1 VHGTEEHVAA
11 NEPVSNPKKYM
22 EQSNVFASWRAS
34 ISCYC
39 SGLKHDK
46 YIVCVTVSVFLHQTK
61 HKNAVHRSTCGVT
74 VSVFL
79 HQTKHKNA
87 VHRSTCNSTCT
98 HYPDK
103 NIWLFFGRLFCRLK
117 GLNFYPIHYLTMY
130 QSLKWLSI
138 INSLKRI
145 YRKSLFFWKGL
156 KS

>member
-11 NEPVSNPKKYM
+11 NGPVSNQKKYM

-61 HKNAVHRSTCGVT
+61 HKNAVHRSTC
-74 VSVFL
+74 
-79 HQTKHKNA
+79 
-87 VHRSTCNSTCT
+87 NSTCT
-98 HYPDK
+98 HYPDR
-103 NIWLFFGRLFCRLK
+103 NIWLFFGRLSCRCK
-117 GLNFYPIHYLTMY
+117 GLKFYSIHSLTMY

-145 YRKSLFFWKGL
+145 YRKRIFFWKGL

>member
-1 VHGTEEHVAA
+1 MHGTEEHVAA
-11 NEPVSNPKKYM
+11 NGPVSNQKKYM

-61 HKNAVHRSTCGVT
+61 HKNAVHRSTC
-74 VSVFL
+74 
-79 HQTKHKNA
+79 
-87 VHRSTCNSTCT
+87 NSTCT
-98 HYPDK
+98 HNPDR
-103 NIWLFFGRLFCRLK
+103 NIWLFFGRLSCRCK
-117 GLNFYPIHYLTMY
+117 GLKFYSIHSLTMY

-145 YRKSLFFWKGL
+145 YRKRIFFWKGL